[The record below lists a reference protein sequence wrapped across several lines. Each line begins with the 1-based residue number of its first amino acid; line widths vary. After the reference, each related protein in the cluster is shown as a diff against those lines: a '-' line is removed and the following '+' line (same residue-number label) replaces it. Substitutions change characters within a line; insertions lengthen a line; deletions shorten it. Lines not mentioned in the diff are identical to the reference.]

1 MILKIKINSNKKMS
15 EEIANDNIS
24 LHSIDFIS
32 HRQIQYPEMILEEKA
47 SLNNEQNN
55 IENNENKTQY
65 NFNKVPNPLV
75 EVEQKKRYNSCER
88 RKKNKILQKKIK
100 EILDYRE
107 KFKIWKRK
115 KI

>member
-32 HRQIQYPEMILEEKA
+32 HRQNRYPEMILEEKA
-47 SLNNEQNN
+47 SLNKEQNN

-75 EVEQKKRYNSCER
+75 DVEQKKDIIVVKEE
-88 RKKNKILQKKIK
+88 KKIK
-100 EILDYRE
+100 YY
-107 KFKIWKRK
+107 K
-115 KI
+115 KK

>member
-1 MILKIKINSNKKMS
+1 MS